1 MAAFQEECG
10 LQTEEEIA
18 SGEYREGGPPGGG
31 QRVSWAEALDV
42 RRWGRACQKTGLRS
56 ETRSEARR
64 VMGSDSPA

>member
-42 RRWGRACQKTGLRS
+42 RR
-56 ETRSEARR
+56 
-64 VMGSDSPA
+64 